1 MRAAARCAAGDGPPP
16 AELEAWWACGG
27 HLATSPADY
36 LAQPAGYLRRVATT
50 GQVYD
55 VWRAYLR
62 ESHKATWMAEHPHYR
77 PLVKQI
83 LEALKHEPHH

>member
-16 AELEAWWACGG
+16 AELEAWWACRGQ
-27 HLATSPADY
+27 LATSPADY
-36 LAQPAGYLRRVATT
+36 LAQPAGYLRRVAAA

-62 ESHKATWMAEHPHYR
+62 ESHKATWVSDNPHYR
-77 PLVKQI
+77 PLIGRI
-83 LEALKHEPHH
+83 LEALHDRP